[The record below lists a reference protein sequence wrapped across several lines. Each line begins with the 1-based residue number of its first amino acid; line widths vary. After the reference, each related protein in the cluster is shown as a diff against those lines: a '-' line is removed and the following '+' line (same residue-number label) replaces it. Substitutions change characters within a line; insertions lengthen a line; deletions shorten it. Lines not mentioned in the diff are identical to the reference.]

1 MTIESVIDLLIS
13 RGLLDDSQR
22 DQYISAIRESGVE
35 PTLAIEQYGVIE
47 REQLL
52 QLIAHDIGG
61 NYYNLAEFE
70 PHPQILATLPAG
82 MAKLYKCIPIQ
93 ITEQGLEV
101 VFLNPLDPQNIE
113 ELGFAINA
121 NILPAVAPP
130 EQVEE
135 LIKRFY
141 GGGGSSTEGGEGGGD
156 SGGVNDPLGQI
167 QAEIAQMS
175 AEDAEEES
183 NSAPIIRYVDLVL
196 YQAIKEKASDIHF
209 EPFEDDFK
217 IRYRVDGALYE
228 MAPPPQH
235 LKAAI
240 ISRIKVMSSL
250 NIAETRLPQDGRISQ
265 EVHGKKIDMRVSTLP
280 TVYGESVVLR
290 VLDRSNAN
298 LDLEML
304 NLPPAI
310 FEYIEETI
318 VKPNGIFICTG
329 PTGAGKTTTLY
340 ACLRKV
346 NTIDSKLLTAED
358 PVEYEID
365 GIIQVPVQE
374 AIGLTFGKVLRA
386 FLRQDPDRILV
397 GEMRD
402 LETAQIAI
410 QASLT
415 GHLVLSTLH
424 TNDAPGAVTR
434 LVDMGCEPFLVA
446 ATLEGVLGQRLLRR
460 ICPDCRV
467 AYPPSEAV
475 LEQIGLT
482 PSDVGGKEF
491 YTGQGC
497 DTCNDTGYKGRQGLF
512 ELLDMS
518 DPIRELVSNR
528 AATVVLKQKA
538 QELGMKTLREDGL
551 RNIYE
556 GITTIEE
563 VLKYT

>member
-1 MTIESVIDLLIS
+1 MTVESVIDLLIS
-13 RGLLDDSQR
+13 RGLIDDSQR
-22 DQYISAIRESGVE
+22 DEYVAAAYGSEHDITYAVE
-35 PTLAIEQYGVIE
+35 ELG
-47 REQLL
+47 LL
-52 QLIAHDIGG
+52 QRDQLFQLVAQDIGG
-61 NYYNLAEFE
+61 EYYDLTGFE
-70 PHPQILATLPAG
+70 PAPQVLKAVPAG
-82 MAKLYKCIPIQ
+82 TAKLYQCFPIQ
-93 ITEQGLEV
+93 FLDQGLQV
-101 VFLNPLDPQNIE
+101 AIANPLDPQNLE
-113 ELGFAINA
+113 ELAFSLNTSIV
-121 NILPAVAPP
+121 PAVAPP
-130 EQVEE
+130 EQITA
-135 LIKRFY
+135 LIDQFY
-141 GGGGSSTEGGEGGGD
+141 YGRKGVAGAAGAEPAAAESDALAQLRAEVAALSS
-156 SGGVNDPLGQI
+156 
-167 QAEIAQMS
+167 
-175 AEDAEEES
+175 EDLEEES

-196 YQAIKEKASDIHF
+196 YQAIKEKASDVHF

-240 ISRIKVMSSL
+240 ISRIKVMSNL
-250 NIAETRLPQDGRISQ
+250 NIAETRLPQDGRITKEINGQ
-265 EVHGKKIDMRVSTLP
+265 GIDMRVSTLP
-280 TVYGESVVLR
+280 TVFGESVVLR
-290 VLDRSNAN
+290 VLDRSNVN
-298 LDLEML
+298 LNLENL
-304 NLPPAI
+304 NLPPEI
-310 FEYIEETI
+310 NEYIIDAIE
-318 VKPNGIFICTG
+318 KPNGIFICTG

-340 ACLRKV
+340 ACLRRI
-346 NTIDSKLLTAED
+346 NTIDAKLLTAED
-358 PVEYEID
+358 PVEYDMD
-365 GIIQVPVQE
+365 GIMQVPINE
-374 AIGLTFGKVLRA
+374 AIGLTFGRVLRA

-434 LVDMGCEPFLVA
+434 LIDMGCEPFLVA

-467 AYPPSEAV
+467 SYRPAQAV
-475 LEQIGLT
+475 LAQLGINAADIG
-482 PSDVGGKEF
+482 GNEF

-497 DTCNDTGYKGRQGLF
+497 DACNDTGYRGRQGLF

-518 DPIRELVSNR
+518 NPIRDLIAQR

-538 QELGMKTLREDGL
+538 QELGMRTLREDGI
-551 RNIYE
+551 RNIFE

>member
-1 MTIESVIDLLIS
+1 MTVESVIDLLIS
-13 RGLLDDSQR
+13 RGLIDDSQR
-22 DQYISAIRESGVE
+22 SDYIDAAHANENDITVAVE
-35 PTLAIEQYGVIE
+35 EMGVIQ
-47 REQLL
+47 RDQLF
-52 QLIAHDIGG
+52 QLVAQDIGG
-61 NYYNLAEFE
+61 EFYDLSEFE
-70 PHPQILATLPAG
+70 PAPQVLKAVPAG
-82 MAKLYKCIPIQ
+82 TAKLYQAFPIQ
-93 ITEQGLEV
+93 FLDAGLQV
-101 VFLNPLDPQNIE
+101 AIANPLDPQNLE
-113 ELGFAINA
+113 ELGFSLNQTI
-121 NILPAVAPP
+121 IPAVAPP
-130 EQVEE
+130 EQIAE
-135 LIKRFY
+135 LIERFYY
-141 GGGGSSTEGGEGGGD
+141 GGGGAGDEAGSGGGESD
-156 SGGVNDPLGQI
+156 ALAAI
-167 QAEIAQMS
+167 RAEVAS
-175 AEDAEEES
+175 LSEDDLEEES

-196 YQAIKEKASDIHF
+196 YQAIKEKASDVHF
-209 EPFEDDFK
+209 EPFEGDFK

-235 LKAAI
+235 LKQAI
-240 ISRIKVMSSL
+240 ISRIKVMSAL
-250 NIAETRLPQDGRISQ
+250 NIAETRLPQDGRITKEINGQ
-265 EVHGKKIDMRVSTLP
+265 PIDMRVSTLP
-280 TVYGESVVLR
+280 TAFGESVVLR
-290 VLDRSNAN
+290 VLDRSNVN
-298 LDLEML
+298 LDLEAL
-304 NLPPAI
+304 NLTPDL
-310 FEYIEETI
+310 FEYVTDTI

-340 ACLRKV
+340 ACLRRI
-346 NTIDSKLLTAED
+346 NTEDAKLLTAED
-358 PVEYEID
+358 PVEYDID
-365 GIIQVPVQE
+365 GIMQVPVNE
-374 AIGLTFGKVLRA
+374 SIGLNFGRVLRA

-467 AYPPSEAV
+467 SYKPTTAV
-475 LEQIGLT
+475 LAQLGLT
-482 PSDVGGKEF
+482 DADTGGNEF
-491 YTGQGC
+491 FTGQGC
-497 DTCNDTGYKGRQGLF
+497 DSCNDTGYRGRQGLF

-518 DPIRELVSNR
+518 DPIREMVAQR

-551 RNIYE
+551 RNIFQ

>member
-1 MTIESVIDLLIS
+1 MTVDSVIDLLVS
-13 RGLLDDSQR
+13 RGLIDESQRQEYISAVHESEHDVTQAVEDLGVIQR
-22 DQYISAIRESGVE
+22 DQLFHLVA
-35 PTLAIEQYGVIE
+35 Q
-47 REQLL
+47 
-52 QLIAHDIGG
+52 DIGG
-61 NYYNLAEFE
+61 EYYDLAEFD
-70 PHPQILATLPAG
+70 PAPQVLKAIPAG
-82 MAKLYKCIPIQ
+82 TAKLYQAFPIQ
-93 ITEQGLEV
+93 FLDEGLQV
-101 VFLNPLDPQNIE
+101 VIANPLDPQNLE
-113 ELGFAINA
+113 ELGFTLNQQI
-121 NILPAVAPP
+121 IPAVAPP
-130 EQVEE
+130 EQISA
-135 LIKRFY
+135 LIETHYY
-141 GGGGSSTEGGEGGGD
+141 GGGEGG
-156 SGGVNDPLGQI
+156 
-167 QAEIAQMS
+167 AEGTGAGESDALAAIR
-175 AEDAEEES
+175 AEVAALSEDDLDEES

-235 LKAAI
+235 LKQAI
-240 ISRIKVMSSL
+240 ISRIKVMSAL
-250 NIAETRLPQDGRISQ
+250 NIAETRLPQDGRITKEINEQ
-265 EVHGKKIDMRVSTLP
+265 PIDMRVSTLP
-280 TVYGESVVLR
+280 TAFGESVVLR
-290 VLDRSNAN
+290 VLDRANVN
-298 LDLEML
+298 LDLENL
-304 NLPPAI
+304 NLQS
-310 FEYIEETI
+310 EVYDYVQDTI

-346 NTIDSKLLTAED
+346 NTEDSKLLTAED
-358 PVEYEID
+358 PVEYDID
-365 GIIQVPVQE
+365 GIMQVPVNE
-374 AIGLTFGKVLRA
+374 AIGMTFGKVLRA

-434 LVDMGCEPFLVA
+434 LVDMGCEPFMVA

-460 ICPDCRV
+460 ICDDCRV
-467 AYPPSEAV
+467 AYQPTSAVLAQLGLSEAD
-475 LEQIGLT
+475 T
-482 PSDVGGKEF
+482 GGREF

-497 DTCNDTGYKGRQGLF
+497 DSCNDTGYKGRQGLF
-512 ELLDMS
+512 ELLDMT
-518 DPIRELVSNR
+518 DPIRDLVAQR
-528 AATVVLKQKA
+528 AATVIIKQKA

-551 RNIYE
+551 RNIFD